1 MSLKIGTRGS
11 RLALAQSEWI
21 RIKLKEQYPEIQIE
35 VVPIKTK
42 GDRIL
47 DSPLSRIGGKGLFV
61 KEIEDALLKNK
72 IDLAIHSMKD
82 LPAELPPD
90 LTLTV
95 FPQREDPRDALISL
109 QDFNIAE
116 LPQGAY
122 VATGSLRRAAQL
134 LALRPDLQIAPLRG
148 NVDTRLNK
156 LESGEFSAM
165 ILAVA
170 GLKRLGLIARAG
182 SILAPE
188 YFLPAIGQGALGVE
202 IRAAD
207 AATAGLLSFLNHPE
221 TEYTIRAE
229 RSFLKTL
236 QGGCQVP
243 IAGYARM
250 EHNRITLQGLVAE
263 LNGRKLF
270 KDSIQGPAEECEK
283 IGTALAQRLLA
294 AGADKI
300 LEEIY
305 NKSNSCGIETAS

>member
-1 MSLKIGTRGS
+1 MNLRIGTRGS
-11 RLALAQSEWI
+11 RLALAQSEWVK
-21 RIKLKEQYPEIQIE
+21 IKIKEQYPEIQVE
-35 VVPIKTK
+35 LVPIKTK

-47 DSPLSRIGGKGLFV
+47 DSSLSRIGGKGLFV
-61 KEIEDALLKNK
+61 KEIEEALLKNEV
-72 IDLAIHSMKD
+72 DLAIHSMKD
-82 LPAELPPD
+82 LPAELPPG
-90 LTLTV
+90 LSLAV

-109 QDFNIAE
+109 KDQNIAE
-116 LPQGAY
+116 LPQGAT

-134 LALRPDLQIAPLRG
+134 LALRPDLQITPLRG
-148 NVDTRLNK
+148 NVDTRLKK
-156 LESGEFSAM
+156 LESGEFRAM

-170 GLKRLGLIARAG
+170 GLKRLGLLARAG

-188 YFLPAIGQGALGVE
+188 TFLPAIGQGALAIE
-202 IRAAD
+202 IRAED
-207 AATAGLLSFLNHPE
+207 TTTAGLLSFLNHPE

-229 RSFLKTL
+229 RAFLKTL

-263 LNGRKLF
+263 LDGRKLF
-270 KDSIQGPAEECEK
+270 KDSIQGSAEECEN
-283 IGTALAQRLLA
+283 IGMVLAQRLLA

-305 NKSNSCGIETAS
+305 DKKNGSGI